1 MQLWFPVV
9 IPLDQINIKVAEFQS
24 FSCAVVYILF
34 LFRELDL
41 ELVDSLACGTRALV
55 GTLDL
60 RQPGPGPL
68 PYTKTTSSN
77 LQKVSAAFS
86 FCERYRP

>member
-41 ELVDSLACGTRALV
+41 GV
-55 GTLDL
+55 
-60 RQPGPGPL
+60 
-68 PYTKTTSSN
+68 SN
-77 LQKVSAAFS
+77 PSPPFMSYATI
-86 FCERYRP
+86 